1 MRAHVTAVLAGRDT
15 LFTQDERAV
24 FDHGELGDDTPSGAE
39 APPGFEPG
47 MEVLQT

>member
-1 MRAHVTAVLAGRDT
+1 MARPCYCRAGREGT

-39 APPGFEPG
+39 AP
-47 MEVLQT
+47 QI